1 MYSEELGDAKCIPD
15 TGHPEISEAPST
27 RANGPAA
34 LWFYRRRGDGNLCSF
49 GTTTFGTIAAV
60 VLWCTYRSLEV
71 ATIRDDLSV
80 VPPTNVG
87 YSHTA
92 LWTFVSG
99 YLANLFRVWRLG
111 RPKEKLGHGRPQYLA
126 Q

>member
-15 TGHPEISEAPST
+15 TGHLEISEAPST

-92 LWTFVSG
+92 CG
-99 YLANLFRVWRLG
+99 RLLPAIWQISFEFG
-111 RPKEKLGHGRPQYLA
+111 D
-126 Q
+126 

>member
-1 MYSEELGDAKCIPD
+1 MGDWVIVYFQLGADSEELGDAKCIPD

-34 LWFYRRRGDGNLCSF
+34 LWFYRRRGDGNHCSF
-49 GTTTFGTIAAV
+49 DTTTFGTIAAV

-87 YSHTA
+87 YSRA
-92 LWTFVSG
+92 AYGSLLCSWLSNIWFE
-99 YLANLFRVWRLG
+99 WD
-111 RPKEKLGHGRPQYLA
+111 
-126 Q
+126 